1 MSLIQGTI
9 REVYMEDGIA
19 KATVFAS
26 GTIMRVPLT
35 LMMEAKVGD
44 EILVDAGVAIGH
56 AHHSL
61 DNGRRYVF
69 GSAGES
75 PEY

>member
-9 REVYMEDGIA
+9 REVYMQDGIA

-26 GTIMRVPLT
+26 GATLQVPLT

-44 EILVDAGVAIGH
+44 VILVDAGVAIGH
-56 AHHSL
+56 AHHSVN
-61 DNGRRYVF
+61 NGQRYVL
-69 GSAGES
+69 GGTRES
-75 PEY
+75 PQY